1 MQLHQEQFNKAES
14 KLEIKSNFL
23 DMEQRLRAVL
33 QVSKHLIKLWIMER
47 LEIMSV
53 SWSEA

>member
-33 QVSKHLIKLWIMER
+33 QVSKHLIKLWITER